1 MEYLKRTAIGLLA
14 LTVVGTG
21 MSLSLSV
28 VSPEA
33 AIAKS
38 RKKKYRARSNN
49 IVRVAQKDGSY
60 KTLTEA
66 IGKAGLT
73 RTLQVGGPFTV
84 FAPSDAAFAKLPK
97 AEVEELLADRDKLRE
112 VLKYHVV
119 KGKILDIVIDL
130 RKNSKT
136 FGKVYSII
144 LSKKNALG
152 LFIPA
157 GFAHGYYS
165 FDKENIIY
173 YKLDNYYN
181 PKFESGII
189 YNDPVI
195 KCKLPYKKIK
205 LSKKDKNLMT
215 FEEFTKKVRHL

>member
-1 MEYLKRTAIGLLA
+1 MIIKKTKFKDLLIVKQKNNIDKRG
-14 LTVVGTG
+14 
-21 MSLSLSV
+21 SLRETFNKKFL
-28 VSPEA
+28 
-33 AIAKS
+33 
-38 RKKKYRARSNN
+38 RKKFVFEYCTTSKKNIFRGFHFQTKNLQSKYVN
-49 IVRVAQKDGSY
+49 
-60 KTLTEA
+60 
-66 IGKAGLT
+66 
-73 RTLQVGGPFTV
+73 
-84 FAPSDAAFAKLPK
+84 
-97 AEVEELLADRDKLRE
+97 
-112 VLKYHVV
+112 VV